1 MKYPIQK
8 LKKLKLRRRKL
19 RRKKRKRKPI
29 PRLVVPSFF
38 TLMNLFCGFLSI
50 VLVADGNL
58 VLGAWLIALA
68 GLFDALDGVMARL
81 ANATSEFGIQL
92 DSICDVVSFGVAPG
106 FLIYNYGF
114 QELGIP
120 GIILSALPP
129 LCGAIRLARYNVTAN
144 HVVFEDFRGLPIP
157 VHAIMLSA
165 FVLTFVNRP
174 EIFGGLEHGV
184 IGVLIP
190 VVILLSF
197 LMLSTIP
204 FDKVPRFDRE
214 SFRTKKGKFLQF
226 LIYLLIIIIFQEYGL
241 MFVFTVYIL
250 KGLLI
255 GAWLFWTDQFEDNE
269 EELLVDDEI
278 PISDSK

>member
-19 RRKKRKRKPI
+19 RKRNRKPI
-29 PRLVVPSFF
+29 PRIVVPSFF

-50 VLVADGNL
+50 VLVAEGNL

-106 FLIYNYGF
+106 FLIYNYGL

-165 FVLTFVNRP
+165 FILTFVDRP
-174 EIFGGLEHGV
+174 ELFGGLEHGV
-184 IGVLIP
+184 VGVLIP

-204 FDKVPRFDRE
+204 FDKVPRFDRK
-214 SFRTKKGKFLQF
+214 SFKTKKGKFIQF
-226 LIYLLIIIIFQEYGL
+226 MIYLLIIIIFQEYGL

-255 GAWLFWTDQFEDNE
+255 GAWLFWTDQFVDNE
-269 EELLVDDEI
+269 EIQADDEI
-278 PISDSK
+278 HANSENDL

>member
-19 RRKKRKRKPI
+19 RKRKRKPI
-29 PRLVVPSFF
+29 PRIVVPSFF

-50 VLVADGNL
+50 VLVAEGNL

-106 FLIYNYGF
+106 FLIYNYGL

-165 FVLTFVNRP
+165 FILTFADRP
-174 EIFGGLEHGV
+174 ELFGGLEHGV
-184 IGVLIP
+184 VGVLIP

-204 FDKVPRFDRE
+204 FDKVPRFDRK
-214 SFRTKKGKFLQF
+214 SFKTKKGKFIQF
-226 LIYLLIIIIFQEYGL
+226 MIYLLIIIIFQEYGL

-255 GAWLFWTDQFEDNE
+255 GAWLFWTDQFVDTDEIQA
-269 EELLVDDEI
+269 DDEI
-278 PISDSK
+278 SVSGENDL

>member
-19 RRKKRKRKPI
+19 RKRKRKPI
-29 PRLVVPSFF
+29 PRIVVPSFF

-50 VLVADGNL
+50 VLVAEGNL

-106 FLIYNYGF
+106 FLIYNYGL

-165 FVLTFVNRP
+165 FILTFVDRP
-174 EIFGGLEHGV
+174 ELFGGLEHGV
-184 IGVLIP
+184 VGVLIP
-190 VVILLSF
+190 VIILLSF

-204 FDKVPRFDRE
+204 FDKVPRFDRK
-214 SFRTKKGKFLQF
+214 SFKTKKGKFIQF
-226 LIYLLIIIIFQEYGL
+226 MIYLLLIIIFQEYGL
-241 MFVFTVYIL
+241 IFVFTVYIL

-255 GAWLFWTDQFEDNE
+255 GAWLFWTDQFVDNE
-269 EELLVDDEI
+269 EIQADDEI
-278 PISDSK
+278 PASGGNDL

>member
-19 RRKKRKRKPI
+19 RKRKRKPI
-29 PRLVVPSFF
+29 PRIVVPSFF

-50 VLVADGNL
+50 VLVAEGNL

-106 FLIYNYGF
+106 FLIYNYGL

-165 FVLTFVNRP
+165 FILTFVDRP
-174 EIFGGLEHGV
+174 ELFGGLEHGV
-184 IGVLIP
+184 VGVLIP

-204 FDKVPRFDRE
+204 FDKVPRFDRK
-214 SFRTKKGKFLQF
+214 SFKTKKGKFIQF
-226 LIYLLIIIIFQEYGL
+226 MIYLLIIIIFQEYGL

-255 GAWLFWTDQFEDNE
+255 GAWLFWTDQFVDNE
-269 EELLVDDEI
+269 EIQADDEI
-278 PISDSK
+278 PASGGNDL

>member
-19 RRKKRKRKPI
+19 RKRKRKPI
-29 PRLVVPSFF
+29 PRIVVPSFF

-50 VLVADGNL
+50 VLVAEGNL

-106 FLIYNYGF
+106 FLIYNYGL

-165 FVLTFVNRP
+165 FILTFVDRP
-174 EIFGGLEHGV
+174 ELFGGLEHGV
-184 IGVLIP
+184 VGVLIP

-204 FDKVPRFDRE
+204 FDKVPRFDRK
-214 SFRTKKGKFLQF
+214 SFKTKKGKFIQF
-226 LIYLLIIIIFQEYGL
+226 MFYLLIIIIFQEYGL

-255 GAWLFWTDQFEDNE
+255 GAWLFWTDQFVDTDEIQA
-269 EELLVDDEI
+269 DDEI
-278 PISDSK
+278 SVSGENDL

>member
-19 RRKKRKRKPI
+19 RKRKRKPI
-29 PRLVVPSFF
+29 PRIVVPSFF

-50 VLVADGNL
+50 VLVAEGNL

-106 FLIYNYGF
+106 FLIYNYGL

-165 FVLTFVNRP
+165 FILTFVDRP
-174 EIFGGLEHGV
+174 ELFGGLEHGV
-184 IGVLIP
+184 VGVLIP

-204 FDKVPRFDRE
+204 FDKVPRFDRK
-214 SFRTKKGKFLQF
+214 SFKTKKGKFIQF
-226 LIYLLIIIIFQEYGL
+226 MIYLLIIIIFQEYGL

-255 GAWLFWTDQFEDNE
+255 GAWLFWTDQFVDTDEIQA
-269 EELLVDDEI
+269 DDEI
-278 PISDSK
+278 PASGENDL